1 MKGGEDCVQ
10 KDTRVLIVEDETLV
24 SRIIQEAVKEIGGII
39 AGRAASGLRAVE
51 MAQSL
56 QPDVILMD
64 IGLPDIDGLE
74 AARRI
79 QECCPTPVVVLTA
92 HETPELVERA
102 GAAGVGA
109 YLVKPPQAGDMDR
122 VITIAMARF
131 GDMVELRRLNAELQ
145 ARNAELQ
152 EALAKVKTLSGLLPI
167 CASCK
172 KIRDDQGYWHQIEVY
187 IRDHSE
193 ANFSHGICPDCK
205 KKLYPGYN
213 E

>member
-1 MKGGEDCVQ
+1 MQ
-10 KDTRVLIVEDETLV
+10 KDIRVLIVEDETLV
-24 SRIIQEAVKEIGGII
+24 SIIIQEAVKKVGGIV

-56 QPDVILMD
+56 RPDVILMD
-64 IGLPDIDGLE
+64 IELPDIDGIE

-92 HETPELVERA
+92 YETPELVERA
-102 GAAGVGA
+102 SAAGVGA

-122 VITIAMARF
+122 LITIAMARF
-131 GDMVELRRLNAELQ
+131 GDMMELRRLNAELQ

-172 KIRDDQGYWHQIEVY
+172 KIRDDQGYWRQIEEY

-193 ANFSHGICPDCK
+193 ADFSHGICPDCK
-205 KKLYPGYN
+205 KKLYPGHY